1 MSEELYKGIVPPITA
16 EQAEAEFVSI
26 WKPNDRNAGYAFPAH
41 AAVELLRRFGCI
53 TLDPDLLEAR
63 EIVARE
69 VIGYGKSI
77 REGTAYQER
86 VEAILIG
93 IKRGRELASGA
104 E

>member
-1 MSEELYKGIVPPITA
+1 MSDYLYKGIVPPITE
-16 EQAEAEFVSI
+16 EQAQAEFARL
-26 WKPNDRNAGYAFPAH
+26 WRPDGEKGKYTFPVEV
-41 AAVELLRRFGCI
+41 AVEMLRLRGFI
-53 TLDPDLLEAR
+53 VADPDLLEAR

-69 VIGYGKSI
+69 VIGYSKSI

-86 VEAILIG
+86 VDAILIG